1 MRQMVGLAII
11 FLADTVLA
19 ADTAAPRPSR
29 PAAVEISPAKP
40 TERAPQLSSLKKM
53 VVMPEVTSGTKRVNQ
68 LRSEHSAGA
77 VMATASA
84 KAAQLKP
91 VDKGLTEQV
100 HIISINDK
108 SFASTWIVP
117 GAPYVIKGWGFGTT
131 PGEVKL
137 IGGFPNSAPK
147 FRIDLWQDKVI
158 HAYLEDDISGAYD
171 QRNVTLAISA
181 PGVLWT
187 RKNVKFFATREVR
200 EFQLS
205 PNFETELN
213 GTGVMEF
220 SAKRAA
226 ALQNGFLR
234 VHGRMDWWGKQYPN
248 YQGGCTPYPWY
259 ANPWD
264 MKRGGVDTFRISN
277 FKPGWSAVG
286 LEWYVGRTAFT
297 ELFDYQ
303 GNPGFG
309 HTLDGDAYD
318 AKVEPTK
325 ITVDW
330 AVYNSIT
337 KKPCDELNPAFS
349 STEYLIKG
357 FAEGPRGTAI
367 F

>member
-11 FLADTVLA
+11 FLANTALA
-19 ADTAAPRPSR
+19 ADTAAPKPSR

-40 TERAPQLSSLKKM
+40 TTRAPQPLSPLKRI
-53 VVMPEVTSGTKRVNQ
+53 VVMPEVTEGAKRVNQ

-84 KAAQLKP
+84 MAVQLKP
-91 VDKGLTEQV
+91 ANKRLTEQV

-137 IGGFPNSAPK
+137 IGGFPNSAPR

-158 HAYLEDDISGAYD
+158 YAYLEDDISGAYD
-171 QRNVTLAISA
+171 QQNVTLAISA

-200 EFQLS
+200 DFPLS
-205 PNFETELN
+205 PNFETVLN
-213 GTGVMEF
+213 GTGDMAF
-220 SAKRAA
+220 SAERTA
-226 ALQNGFLR
+226 ALQDGFLR
-234 VHGRMDWWGKQYPN
+234 VHGRMDWWAWQVTLMDGCAAYP
-248 YQGGCTPYPWY
+248 Y
-259 ANPWD
+259 D
-264 MKRGGVDTFRISN
+264 MKYGGVDTFRISN

-286 LEWYVGRTAFT
+286 LEWYVGRTTDFF
-297 ELFDYQ
+297 EPFDYQ
-303 GNPGFG
+303 GNPGVG
-309 HTLDGDAYD
+309 LSAVPDTYH

-325 ITVDW
+325 FTIDW

-337 KKPCDELNPAFS
+337 QKPCEESNPAFS
-349 STEYLIKG
+349 STEYRIKG